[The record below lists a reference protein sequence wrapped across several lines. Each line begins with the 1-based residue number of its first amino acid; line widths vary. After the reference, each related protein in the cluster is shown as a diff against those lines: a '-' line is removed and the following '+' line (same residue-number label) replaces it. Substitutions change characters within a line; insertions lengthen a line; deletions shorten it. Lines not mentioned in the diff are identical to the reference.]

1 MSKYVEQLRKFSECE
16 KLVYSQKN
24 WIKAIEHMENLER
37 QLAEAREEVKKA
49 FWSGFELSKMNP
61 DDMDIHKHW
70 RHYNKLKEK
79 G

>member
-1 MSKYVEQLRKFSECE
+1 MLSSYESFQSVRSLFIVR
-16 KLVYSQKN
+16 KN